1 MPLRWSQSL
10 GEEPGCSWG
19 GARAWGRSLGV
30 PGVEPEIGGGAW
42 VFLGWSQRLG
52 EEPGC
57 SWGGAR
63 AWARQRSDPPWLC
76 YFESI
81 ASLLLA
87 SL

>member
-30 PGVEPEIGGGAW
+30 PGVEPEIWGGAW
-42 VFLGWSQRLG
+42 VFLGWS
-52 EEPGC
+52 
-57 SWGGAR
+57 
-63 AWARQRSDPPWLC
+63 QRSDPPWLC